1 MRNIISKILKEE
13 SERVNNLYHM
23 IMDHMLKN
31 YTNLPSDGDP
41 LRDFVQYQQWANG
54 VVAKDLRVVFG
65 ITEEND
71 PELFNSIK
79 DEYLSRVTGLI
90 KKGTRVKLIRMEDPY
105 TKLKSGDEGTIVGY
119 NHTPWGVA
127 YMMQWD
133 NGSSLD
139 LVPEEDEF
147 EVLS

>member
-90 KKGTRVKLIRMEDPY
+90 KKGTRVKLNEQPPFKKGFSLV
-105 TKLKSGDEGTIVGY
+105 TFDEL
-119 NHTPWGVA
+119 TPV
-127 YMMQWD
+127 
-133 NGSSLD
+133 SKRFST
-139 LVPEEDEF
+139 
-147 EVLS
+147 